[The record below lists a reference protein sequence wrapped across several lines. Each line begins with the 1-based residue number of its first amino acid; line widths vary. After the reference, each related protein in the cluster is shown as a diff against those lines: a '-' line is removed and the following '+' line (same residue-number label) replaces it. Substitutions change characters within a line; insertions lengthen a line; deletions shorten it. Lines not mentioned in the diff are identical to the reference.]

1 MANMILPD
9 KYNMAQLVED
19 MKARHVPDMNQNALL
34 ASTFGFI
41 GEAFTNQM
49 NMDIVA
55 MSEISNEAMATKA
68 KFDRDMEEHFK
79 ALDTEIR
86 QLKKVCVR
94 LNESKVNMKQ
104 LKSVEK
110 ELRDSL
116 QKRLD
121 IYKN

>member
-1 MANMILPD
+1 MFESVLIETVLPAMI
-9 KYNMAQLVED
+9 
-19 MKARHVPDMNQNALL
+19 
-34 ASTFGFI
+34 TII
-41 GEAFTNQM
+41 GYFL
-49 NMDIVA
+49 
-55 MSEISNEAMATKA
+55 A

-79 ALDTEIR
+79 ALDTEIK

-121 IYKN
+121 IYNAMVQEVKNEFDRHS